1 MPIII
6 KYLPKKTSEEE
17 LKKIRE
23 EFKESADKLILMIS
37 GNDSIKEN
45 LSEFIKSR
53 KI

>member
-6 KYLPKKTSEEE
+6 KYLPNRTSEKEI
-17 LKKIRE
+17 KKIRE
-23 EFKESADKLILMIS
+23 EFKDSADKLILMIS
-37 GNDSIKEN
+37 GDNNIKEN